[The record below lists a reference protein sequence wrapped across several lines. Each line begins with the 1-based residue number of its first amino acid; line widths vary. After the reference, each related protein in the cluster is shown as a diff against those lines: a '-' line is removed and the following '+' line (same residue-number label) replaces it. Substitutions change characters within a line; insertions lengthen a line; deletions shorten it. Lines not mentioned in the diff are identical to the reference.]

1 MYDVVEGSV
10 GEETVSLE
18 GGDAIQLDPEES
30 RQIHNRGDERA
41 TLVLASAPL

>member
-10 GEETVSLE
+10 E
-18 GGDAIQLDPEES
+18 GGDVIRLDPEES

-41 TLVLASAPL
+41 TLVLAGTPL